1 MQKKQIKSIF
11 PTSDRILNSMTEL
24 ICIVNKKGYIV
35 LTNSAFSRVIGCV
48 SGDRCQVEGECNCDK
63 DCEVIKES
71 TFKAFEIKLHG
82 RVYKISADPLREAD
96 GSYQYLMQTWRD
108 ITGEIHLRSKIVSQN
123 QSMLKDLE
131 VARQLQNSLLLE
143 KLPVNNFVRFDAIY
157 HPCYSVGGD
166 FYDVFML
173 NDDKVAFYIADVSG
187 HGVSAAMLT
196 VFIAQAIRS
205 IINASDSN
213 ITPNDIL
220 FDACRQFVDIKLD
233 HHLYITAWVGIY
245 DSKNGELSYCNAG
258 HVSSPI
264 LELDG
269 EWERLNAP
277 GFPICSWV
285 EMPDYKSITKR
296 VSKGSKLLMYSD
308 GLSDIWRL
316 KESVLEENDEM
327 DTPDKVALYHL
338 INDGFEDCLKN
349 IFRAVT
355 KSIDIKNIKD
365 DVAMLL
371 MECM

>member
-1 MQKKQIKSIF
+1 MQEKLIKSIF
-11 PTSDRILNSMTEL
+11 PTSNRIINSMTEL
-24 ICIVNKKGYIV
+24 ICVVDKKGYIV
-35 LTNSAFSRVIGCV
+35 MANSAFSQVIGSV
-48 SGDRCQVEGECNCDK
+48 SGDRCQIEQECGCDK
-63 DCEVIKES
+63 DCAVIKES
-71 TFKAFEIKLHG
+71 TVKALEIKRNG
-82 RVYKISADPLREAD
+82 RVYKVSSEPLREAD
-96 GSYQYLMQTWRD
+96 GSYQYLLQTWHD

-131 VARQLQNSLLLE
+131 VARQLQNSLLLD
-143 KLPVNNFVRFDAIY
+143 KLPDNNFARFDAIY
-157 HPCYSVGGD
+157 NPCYSVGGD

-173 NDDKVAFYIADVSG
+173 DDDKVAFYIADVSG

-213 ITPNDIL
+213 IAPNEIL
-220 FDACRQFVDIKLD
+220 FDVWRQFVDIKLD
-233 HHLYITAWVGIY
+233 HHLYITAWVGVY
-245 DSKNGELSYCNAG
+245 DSKNNELSYCNAG

-264 LELDG
+264 LEIDG
-269 EWERLNAP
+269 KWERLDAP

-285 EMPDYKSITKR
+285 EAPDYKSITKR
-296 VSKGSKLLMYSD
+296 IAKGSKLLMYSD

-316 KESVLEENDEM
+316 KESVIEENDEM

-338 INDGFEDCLKN
+338 INDRFEDCLKN
-349 IFRAVT
+349 IFKAVT
-355 KSIDIKNIKD
+355 KNIDIKNIKD